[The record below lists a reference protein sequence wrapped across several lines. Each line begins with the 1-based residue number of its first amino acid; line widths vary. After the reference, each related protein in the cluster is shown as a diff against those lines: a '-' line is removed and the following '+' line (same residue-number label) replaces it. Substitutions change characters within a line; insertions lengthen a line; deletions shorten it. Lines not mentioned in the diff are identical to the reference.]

1 MTEAD
6 ALSAANWV
14 WCAWWTHATVGSGRG
29 WLGVVVA
36 DWLAGRNGSVRLDC
50 ERSTTYNDTN
60 IHVEL
65 ITQ

>member
-1 MTEAD
+1 
-6 ALSAANWV
+6 V

-36 DWLAGRNGSVRLDC
+36 DWLAGRNGSVHLDC